1 LDTSLSGTERG
12 CTMRYGIGIMAL
24 VLILCLFYPSTANA
38 EQANLK
44 GIRIVVGGKLKE
56 RNRIKDIGDFIE
68 ITINGEESETLNTKQ
83 VLPESGIYVKPGANL
98 KLEYKKQEAWFNYNA
113 RAKVSQ
119 KDVKI
124 EEGEMYVTK
133 KGGWFNTD
141 KLAFQALSEYYVKVE
156 PDGKTILYVVEGEV
170 RARDET
176 GQERLVL
183 ESMAIDESLSRVTL
197 PDEEI
202 RRILMWRE
210 QLRRPLR
217 WPARIR
223 NWTRR
228 YWWTVAAVSI
238 TTIIVREI
246 ISPDLHVVVKLP

>member
-1 LDTSLSGTERG
+1 
-12 CTMRYGIGIMAL
+12 MRYGVGITAL
-24 VLILCLFYPSTANA
+24 VFILCMFYPSTANA

-44 GIRIVVGGKLKE
+44 GIRVVVGGKLKE
-56 RNRIKDIGDFIE
+56 RNRIKDIGDFVE
-68 ITINGEESETLNTKQ
+68 VTINGEEPETLNTKE
-83 VLPESGIYVKPGANL
+83 VPPGGRIYVKPGANL
-98 KLEYKKQEAWFNYNA
+98 KLEYKKQEAWFNYGA
-113 RAKVSQ
+113 RARVSQ
-119 KDVKI
+119 KGVKI

-133 KGGWFNTD
+133 KGKWFNTD
-141 KLAFQALSEYYVKVE
+141 KLTFQGFSEYYVKVE
-156 PDGKTILYVVEGEV
+156 PDGKTILYVIEGKVEAE
-170 RARDET
+170 ARDGT
-176 GQERLVL
+176 GQVRHVL
-183 ESMAIDESLSRVTL
+183 ESMAINESLSRITL

-228 YWWTVAAVSI
+228 YWWTVVI